1 MLLKLNDNN
10 FVRIN
15 ERIGRFT
22 NSGLLLLEDGIGTSN
37 AQYVGTVSLEGSF
50 KFETNTTFNNQ
61 NLRVIKQIFF
71 NFNK

>member
-1 MLLKLNDNN
+1 MTLSGEYDGSNN

-61 NLRVIKQIFF
+61 NLRVIK
-71 NFNK
+71 